1 MKKWFAVFCV
11 MLFFVTTATPSAIF
25 EKDPISEARRL
36 ISDLYNKPSTLRTST
51 ASAGPLSL
59 ITSERISV
67 NTTLSQE
74 QVCFGKGDF
83 AGASLFRL
91 DVKDG
96 GERILYAGKESTHI
110 TIAVMCDRGRVQ
122 LIDSLR
128 NSAEIPEEGLP
139 TCNLCGDDGPCC
151 AVVFLKDREELD
163 VSNIAVYE
171 GEIDQLIKTKSKLIE
186 GENFNKF
193 ILNFILPLIAVII
206 ALAFI
211 FWRIGV
217 SSVMAILWIFSIP
230 GLFYSIFSIFMPA
243 LFLFMIIP
251 AILAVVFWRI
261 TKTKIPENKKRLIA
275 IFILVIDVVHFSVM
289 TSVVFS
295 FIT

>member
-96 GERILYAGKESTHI
+96 GERILYAGKESIHI
-110 TIAVMCDRGRVQ
+110 TIAVMCDWGRVQ

-139 TCNLCGDDGPCC
+139 TCNLCSDDETCC
-151 AVVFLKDREELD
+151 AFVFLKNSEKQDISKI
-163 VSNIAVYE
+163 VVYE
-171 GEIDQLIKTKSKLIE
+171 GNIDQLLE
-186 GENFNKF
+186 AENSNKF
-193 ILNFILPLIAVII
+193 IVSFLLPLIAVVIIVIII
-206 ALAFI
+206 ALI
-211 FWRIGV
+211 FWKIKIG
-217 SSVMAILWIFSIP
+217 SVITILWIIAV
-230 GLFYSIFSIFMPA
+230 LNLLYAVLIIFLSMA
-243 LFLFMIIP
+243 LFLLMFIPIILT
-251 AILAVVFWRI
+251 AIFWKI
-261 TKTKIPENKKRLIA
+261 TKTKLSEKKKRLIA
-275 IFILVIDVVHFSVM
+275 IFIFIIDLVYFVLI
-289 TSVVFS
+289 
-295 FIT
+295 IPAIYIR